1 MEGARPGSREEL
13 MVGKRRPSRT
23 PISSGATGYLRS
35 VALVEERTGAN
46 EEFPWSVPAIRSLGT
61 LRFDPKV
68 TFLVGENGSGKS
80 TLLEAIADVAGF
92 PEQGGGKQFRTADG
106 RSWSSLATSLKLIRE
121 PLRERDGVFLR
132 AESFFNVAS
141 AIEEM
146 ARGPYGTLEPYGG
159 ISPHERSHGEAF
171 LMLMQTRFVGN
182 GLYILDEP
190 EAAVSA
196 MRQLAFLAVM
206 RDLVEDR
213 ASQFIIASH
222 SPILMSYPG
231 ALIYLLGEHG
241 IQKIDYEETEHF
253 QTTRDFLN
261 NRELYFRHL
270 FAKS

>member
-1 MEGARPGSREEL
+1 
-13 MVGKRRPSRT
+13 
-23 PISSGATGYLRS
+23 
-35 VALVEERTGAN
+35 
-46 EEFPWSVPAIRSLGT
+46 
-61 LRFDPKV
+61 
-68 TFLVGENGSGKS
+68 
-80 TLLEAIADVAGF
+80 
-92 PEQGGGKQFRTADG
+92 
-106 RSWSSLATSLKLIRE
+106 
-121 PLRERDGVFLR
+121 
-132 AESFFNVAS
+132 
-141 AIEEM
+141 
-146 ARGPYGTLEPYGG
+146 
-159 ISPHERSHGEAF
+159 
-171 LMLMQTRFVGN
+171 MLMQTRFVGN

-213 ASQFIIASH
+213 ASQFVIASH